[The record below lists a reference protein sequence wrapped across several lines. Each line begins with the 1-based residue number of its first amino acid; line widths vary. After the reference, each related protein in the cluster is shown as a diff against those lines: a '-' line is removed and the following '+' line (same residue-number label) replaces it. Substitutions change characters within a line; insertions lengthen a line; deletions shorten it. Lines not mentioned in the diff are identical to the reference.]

1 LLTSPSA
8 VQLVQMPAAV
18 EQQVFMQFDVGAWQL
33 PLPSHARQQA
43 DQLQRLPQESIG
55 LWVPPH
61 PRINNSSLYK
71 LEQRL
76 AKGRT
81 LDVRRLVQQLQE
93 QFPQAQEPGRGQV
106 PLAECCLIR
115 KPSE

>member
-1 LLTSPSA
+1 
-8 VQLVQMPAAV
+8 
-18 EQQVFMQFDVGAWQL
+18 MQFDVGPWQL
-33 PLPSHARQQA
+33 PLPSNARLQA

-61 PRINNSSLYK
+61 PRINDSSLYK

-81 LDVRRLVQQLQE
+81 LDVRRLVWQLQE
-93 QFPQAQEPGRGQV
+93 QFPQAQEPGTWTFGCVFVAGFEERGY
-106 PLAECCLIR
+106 
-115 KPSE
+115 